1 MLVTLGLTERVKA
14 FTARP
19 HYGEIMCHFKLFG
32 MCDVFPFK
40 RRRPKLD
47 LEDNRR

>member
-19 HYGEIMCHFKLFG
+19 HYGEIICHSNFECVMCFHSN
-32 MCDVFPFK
+32 
-40 RRRPKLD
+40 KLD
-47 LEDNRR
+47 SEDNRR